1 MAKGRQDPTCG
12 APQVQL
18 QSELTKLRQ
27 KAIRAGLSDSAI
39 SSCVLEKLNQVQE
52 KVRTR
57 PRYRPTLRWALV
69 SLVVAVAF
77 AAGGGWE
84 FTEFRDWPCVVD
96 RGGIFLELTRPIT
109 SCHFCETPTS
119 VVELSEM
126 TKEDFL
132 RLGYS
137 DKPIVLR
144 GAARRW
150 KAMTAFSF
158 AFFRELYGNVSD
170 SLRNNRDYCQF
181 FKYKTEFED
190 LEEFLR
196 MPDSRAELTDPDAKT
211 WYVGWSNCD
220 QRVARVLR
228 QYYAR
233 PEFLPQDSEA
243 SVIDWIFMGYSGNG
257 ATTHLDYVQ
266 RPSWQAQIR
275 GTKTWTLLPPP
286 ECEEVCVRSLTVTVR
301 PGDLVMLNTNRWYHS
316 TWVEPGDLSIT
327 IGSEYD

>member
-1 MAKGRQDPTCG
+1 MAKGRRDAT
-12 APQVQL
+12 PQAQL
-18 QSELTKLRQ
+18 RKQLAQLRQ
-27 KAIRAGLSDSAI
+27 RATAAGLSDSVI
-39 SSCVLEKLNQVQE
+39 SSCVLKHLERVEQGP
-52 KVRTR
+52 RTR
-57 PRYRPTLRWALV
+57 CSRTLKWGLV
-69 SLVVAVAF
+69 ILSVAVAL
-77 AAGGGWE
+77 AAGGGWFSE
-84 FTEFRDWPCVVD
+84 LGAWPCVVD
-96 RGGIFLELTRPIT
+96 RGGLFLELTRPIT
-109 SCHFCETPTS
+109 SCDFCQSPAS
-119 VVELSEM
+119 VVELEEM

-137 DKPIVLR
+137 DRPIVLR

-150 KAMTAFSF
+150 KAMAVFSF
-158 AFFRELYGNVSD
+158 AFFRELYRNVSD
-170 SLRNNRDYCQF
+170 SFKNNRDYCQF

-190 LEEFLR
+190 LEDFLR
-196 MPDSRAELTDPDAKT
+196 MPDSRADLTDPEAKT

-220 QRVARVLR
+220 QRVAKVLR
-228 QYYAR
+228 EYYTR

-275 GTKTWTLLPPP
+275 GSKTWTLVPPP

-301 PGDLVMLNTNRWYHS
+301 PGDLVMLNTNRWYHG